1 MPKMRSVTHCIFI
14 EEHNLFATALYDKSN
29 KTSTLEIS
37 CFLKTGFIQDKF
49 RLRSDR
55 EKIESKPFTA
65 DNTTPR
71 VSILEA
77 MKEKSPSFTAKAGL
91 GTSRETAERA
101 SFTSFSSGFEFIPSE
116 AADRVQKIVSV
127 PFISKIKG
135 ITFCEQLDVLSIG
148 L

>member
-1 MPKMRSVTHCIFI
+1 MLFSQQMPKMRYVTHCVFI
-14 EEHNLFATALYDKSN
+14 EEHNLFATAVYDKSN

-37 CFLKTGFIQDKF
+37 CFLKTGCIQDKF
-49 RLRSDR
+49 RLRSHR
-55 EKIESKPFTA
+55 EKIESKPFGA

-91 GTSRETAERA
+91 SRESAERA
-101 SFTSFSSGFEFIPSE
+101 SFTSLPSGFELVPSE
-116 AADRVQKIVSV
+116 TVERVQKIVSV

-135 ITFCEQLDVLSIG
+135 ITFCD
-148 L
+148 